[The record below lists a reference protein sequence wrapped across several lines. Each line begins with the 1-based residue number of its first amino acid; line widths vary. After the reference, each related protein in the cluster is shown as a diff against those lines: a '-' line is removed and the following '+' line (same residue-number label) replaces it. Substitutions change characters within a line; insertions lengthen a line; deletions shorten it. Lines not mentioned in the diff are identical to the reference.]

1 LLLLIVAMLAVY
13 ATVPLRRY
21 LDQRADAARLERQVA
36 ELEAQNAQLL
46 ADIAKLRDP
55 TYLER
60 VARECLGMVR
70 PGEIALVMEPGGA
83 HRPPPVC

>member
-36 ELEAQNAQLL
+36 QLEAQNAQLL
-46 ADIAKLRDP
+46 ADIAKLRDA

-60 VARECLGMVR
+60 VARECLGMVK
-70 PGEIALVMEPGGA
+70 PGEIALVMEPGDA